1 MCLLLARKLQHIYK
15 KMRSVI
21 TKIFSVNIYNTRIFA
36 KYILNIE
43 RHYINIMP
51 SETAIKYQT
60 DSINS
65 KIPQINDQ
73 SNTYKEKSK
82 YQMEMYES
90 VKFVNQLLLM
100 FYIVLFSVIHLF
112 ILVEYVKGAKRDEIA
127 DTVWISVF
135 FFYPYLMYYIE
146 SSIYFAVTYF
156 LSLIYG
162 QTYVYQFDQ
171 LLLFTDFY
179 SDPGTEDQTI
189 FSK

>member
-1 MCLLLARKLQHIYK
+1 M
-15 KMRSVI
+15 S
-21 TKIFSVNIYNTRIFA
+21 S
-36 KYILNIE
+36 
-43 RHYINIMP
+43 
-51 SETAIKYQT
+51 AIKYQT

>member
-1 MCLLLARKLQHIYK
+1 
-15 KMRSVI
+15 
-21 TKIFSVNIYNTRIFA
+21 
-36 KYILNIE
+36 
-43 RHYINIMP
+43 MP
-51 SETAIKYQT
+51 SSAIEYQT

-65 KIPQINDQ
+65 KLPELNDQ
-73 SNTYKEKSK
+73 SNTYKEKTK

-90 VKFVNQLLLM
+90 VKFVNQVLLM
-100 FYIVLFSVIHLF
+100 FYIILFSVIHLF

-135 FFYPYLMYYIE
+135 FFYPYLIYYIE

-179 SDPGTEDQTI
+179 SDPGTEDQNQTI